1 MPRPPHAHP
10 QDGILNRPP
19 DHGLF
24 LALTLQTPDPASTR
38 MAVEDL
44 RNLLHRELRSQL
56 DDTNP
61 GSPKDQPSAETGEL
75 GFTSGFDR
83 YHLTVTVG
91 FAKSAYDKLGV
102 LADQQPQDLRPIDW
116 ASLGDQNVRVPANGD
131 LFVQVCT
138 DSVYI
143 AEHVQRRIE
152 EELGSVLAVTWVVA
166 GAQRHNSRSGRVNRD
181 EGRALIGFKD
191 GTSNLDPRHDRA
203 DATLVFVDPDPA
215 VIAAYPPR
223 VPAIGP
229 VNPYGG
235 PQPPAFPPD
244 LPDPPTREPEWCR
257 GGSYAVVRAS
267 AIDTTSWDD
276 RALDDQEHV
285 VGRWKVSGSAL
296 DKPDDPSVPPAE
308 PDLAADPAGAV
319 TPVTAHIRKANPRG
333 PEDATRRLFRRG
345 YPLILA
351 DVEGTMRG
359 LVFVAFAR
367 TITTQFE
374 FITRAW
380 TANPDFPFP
389 GAGIDALRALEA
401 VLCGGYFFVPPLQRA
416 DQPWSWVLPAAS

>member
-24 LALTLQTPDPASTR
+24 LALTLQTADPASSR
-38 MAVEDL
+38 AAVEDL
-44 RNLLHRELRSQL
+44 RGLLHHELRSQL

-61 GSPKDQPSAETGEL
+61 HSPKDQPSAEPGEL
-75 GFTSGFDR
+75 GFASGFDR
-83 YHLTVTVG
+83 YHLTITVG
-91 FAKSAYDKLGV
+91 FAKSAYDQLGV
-102 LADQQPQDLRPIDW
+102 PADQQPQDLRPIDW
-116 ASLGDQNVRVPANGD
+116 PSLGDQSVRVPANGD
-131 LFVQVCT
+131 VFVQVCT
-138 DSVYI
+138 DSMYI
-143 AEHVQRRIE
+143 AEHVQRRVE
-152 EELGSVLAVTWVVA
+152 EELGAVLAVTWVVA
-166 GAQRHNSRSGRVNRD
+166 GAQRHNSRSGRVNRE

-191 GTSNLDPRHDRA
+191 GTSNLDPRHDPA

-229 VNPYGG
+229 SNPYGG
-235 PQPPAFPPD
+235 LQPPSFPPD
-244 LPDPPTREPEWCR
+244 LHDPPAREPDWCC

-267 AIDTTSWDD
+267 TIDTTTWDD
-276 RALDDQEHV
+276 RALGDQERI

-296 DKPDDPSVPPAE
+296 DKLDDPSVPPAD
-308 PDLAADPAGAV
+308 PDFTADPSGAT

-333 PEDATRRLFRRG
+333 PDDAARRLFRRG

-351 DVEGTMRG
+351 NVDRTLRG

-374 FITRAW
+374 FATRAW
-380 TANPDFPFP
+380 TANPDFPSP
-389 GAGIDALRALEA
+389 GAGLDALRAFEA

-416 DQPWSWVLPAAS
+416 NQPWSWVIPAA